1 MMTPLAMSASTLDT
15 NTDPSPSHDRLA
27 TAAYEK
33 GDSDMQRRLRIVVL
47 AVTLVPFAAIAQ
59 PPLPEIILEN
69 PSVRITIVTYPPG
82 TGTGPHQGIEAE
94 VGIVVEGEIVLES
107 PSGRTVLRPGTA
119 YWLPGLTPHDTR
131 NTTSRPAKMV
141 DILLK
146 RCD

>member
-1 MMTPLAMSASTLDT
+1 MLPMLGILIAAVLVAPV
-15 NTDPSPSHDRLA
+15 
-27 TAAYEK
+27 TA
-33 GDSDMQRRLRIVVL
+33 V
-47 AVTLVPFAAIAQ
+47 AQ
-59 PPLPEIILEN
+59 PPMPEIILEN

-82 TGTGPHQGIEAE
+82 SGTGPHQGIEAE
-94 VGIVVEGEIVLES
+94 VGIVVDGEIVLES

-131 NTTSRPAKMV
+131 NTTGRPAKMV